1 MTGITAETSQMLHDI
16 REVKHLLED
25 IFDGNNDDYDSA
37 DWDYAK
43 HTAIDETCVAMDLKD
58 VKMVVNNYGIL
69 EIMAQIKDD
78 YGEHFVA
85 GILETPINNQYRVLI
100 YYILDEFINNWKE
113 IVKNDSDDDENDDE
127 NDNENDD
134 DSDDSDDSDDENNEP
149 LTEEQIKE
157 WEEWK
162 DIKQKLANGKI
173 YY

>member
-1 MTGITAETSQMLHDI
+1 MLHDI

-69 EIMAQIKDD
+69 EIMAQINNE
-78 YGEHFVA
+78 YGAEFVA
-85 GILETPINNQYRVLI
+85 GILERPIDMQYRCLI
-100 YYILDEFINNWKE
+100 YYILDEFVENWKNT
-113 IVKNDSDDDENDDE
+113 VNNDSDDDDE
-127 NDNENDD
+127 ED
-134 DSDDSDDSDDENNEP
+134 DSDDDLSIDDEVVEP
-149 LTEEQIKE
+149 LTAEQIKD

-162 DIKQKLANGKI
+162 DFKQRLADGKV

>member
-25 IFDGNNDDYDSA
+25 IFDNENDDYDSA

-43 HTAIDETCVAMDLKD
+43 HTAIDETCVAMDFDD

-69 EIMAQIKDD
+69 EIMAQINNE
-78 YGEHFVA
+78 YGAEFVA
-85 GILETPINNQYRVLI
+85 GILEKPIDMQYRSLL
-100 YYILDEFINNWKE
+100 YNILSEFVDNWKK
-113 IVKNDSDDDENDDE
+113 IINNDSDDDCDD
-127 NDNENDD
+127 DSDYDENDD
-134 DSDDSDDSDDENNEP
+134 DSDDSDDDDENKET
-149 LTEEQIKE
+149 LTAEQIKD

-162 DIKQKLANGKI
+162 DFKQRLADGKL